1 MRFDP
6 ILPPARVA
14 AMKAQ
19 GHWRDRLLTDLFD
32 ARVAQEPDKLGVI
45 DGNSMTGKSSR
56 LTFRELAHRVDRLA
70 AGLAALGVAKGD
82 VVAWQLPNWWQFTA
96 LHLACLRIG
105 AISGSLMP
113 IFRERELSFMLGLA
127 EAKVLVV
134 PRSFRGFDHAAMA
147 RALRPSL
154 PHLRHVLVIGGEG
167 TDGFEALL
175 NARAPE
181 RTDILRLFADR
192 QPAPDDVIEVQYTSG
207 TTGEPKG
214 VMHTSNT
221 LLAQVDGFVERLRL
235 SSDDVVLMASPMAH
249 QTGFLYGLIMP
260 AMLGATAVLQDIWDP
275 RRAAAA
281 MAAERV
287 TFTMGATPFLSDI
300 TELVSGGGHDVS
312 SLRVFVSAGAPIPRA
327 LVERAGPALGAHIV
341 SAWGMTE
348 NGAVTMTG
356 PEDPPDKTVNTDG
369 ACLPG
374 MEIKVFDTDGKA
386 LPSEVEGQL
395 KVRGAHNF
403 VGYLKRPQ
411 LYGHDE
417 EGWFD
422 TGDLARIDADG
433 YVRITGRAKDLLIR
447 GGENIPVVEI
457 EGLLFRHPD
466 VQEVA
471 IVGMPDPRLGE
482 RACAF
487 VVPRP
492 GAKLSLSELTQFL
505 GQHKVARQ
513 YLPERLELVADLP
526 RTPSGKV
533 QKFKLREMAKGF
545 TPARAPLSSRAKRGI

>member
-14 AMKAQ
+14 AMKSQ
-19 GHWRDRLLTDLFD
+19 GYWRDRLLLDAFD
-32 ARVAQEPDKLGVI
+32 ARVAETPDKLAVV
-45 DGNSMTGKSSR
+45 DSNSMTGESSR
-56 LTFRELAHRVDRLA
+56 LTFRELARRVDRLA
-70 AGLAALGVAKGD
+70 AGLVGLGVGKGD

-105 AISGSLMP
+105 AISGPLMP

-127 EAKVLVV
+127 EVKVFVV
-134 PRSFRGFDHAAMA
+134 PRAFRGFDHAAMA

-154 PHLRHVLVIGGEG
+154 PQLRHVLVVGGEG
-167 TDGFEALL
+167 ADSFEALL
-175 NARAPE
+175 DPRRPE
-181 RTDILRLFADR
+181 PTDILRLFAER

-221 LLAQVDGFVERLRL
+221 LLAQVDGFAERLRL
-235 SSDDVVLMASPMAH
+235 SRDDVVLMASPMAH

-260 AMLGATAVLQDIWDP
+260 ALLGATAVLQDIWQP
-275 RRAAAA
+275 ARAAAA
-281 MAAERV
+281 VAAERV
-287 TFTMGATPFLSDI
+287 SFTMGATPFLSDL
-300 TELVSGGGHDVS
+300 TELVASGGHDVS

-327 LVERAGPALGAHIV
+327 LVERAGPILGARIV

-348 NGAVTMTG
+348 NGGVTTTRLD
-356 PEDPPDKTVNTDG
+356 DPPDKTISTDG

-374 MEIKVFDTDGKA
+374 MEIKVVDAEGRT
-386 LPSEVEGQL
+386 LPAESEGVL
-395 KVRGAHNF
+395 KVRGPFNF

-411 LYGHDE
+411 LYGHDA

-466 VQEVA
+466 VQAVA
-471 IVGMPDPRLGE
+471 IVGMPDARLGE

-487 VVPRP
+487 VVARP
-492 GAKLSLSELTQFL
+492 GARLGLPDLTRFL
-505 GQHKVARQ
+505 EDHKVARQ
-513 YLPERLELVADLP
+513 YLPERLELVDDLP

-533 QKFKLREMAKGF
+533 QKFKLREIAKALVPGE
-545 TPARAPLSSRAKRGI
+545 